1 MNAVQ
6 AYLDDFT
13 SWDRR
18 LNGKISMRVHES
30 IQACH
35 VARISPRS
43 LELRPIKSQ
52 TIYIKED
59 LQPAID
65 LLVSHE
71 EMRMKELTKL
81 RAEKAKKSESQGNGK
96 KRKQED
102 GAETQQAIKKRKQ
115 DTDKKLDGFVDD
127 LQDLRKL
134 VNDKMATV
142 DIEIR
147 KRFHKLEGKILELM
161 TAEI

>member
-18 LNGKISMRVHES
+18 VNGKIGVRVHES
-30 IQACH
+30 IQACQA
-35 VARISPRS
+35 ARISPRS
-43 LELRPIKSQ
+43 LELRPIKSKA
-52 TIYIKED
+52 IYVKEH

-65 LLVSHE
+65 LLVLHE

-81 RAEKAKKSESQGNGK
+81 RAENAKKSELQRTET
-96 KRKQED
+96 KRKRED
-102 GAETQQAIKKRKQ
+102 EAEMQQAAKKRKQ
-115 DTDKKLDGFVDD
+115 DTDKELDACVDD

-134 VNDKMATV
+134 VNEKMVTV

-161 TAEI
+161 TAET

>member
-6 AYLDDFT
+6 AGLDDFT

-18 LNGKISMRVHES
+18 LNGKIGVRVHES
-30 IQACH
+30 IHTCH
-35 VARISPRS
+35 IARISPRS

-52 TIYIKED
+52 TVYIKED

-81 RAEKAKKSESQGNGK
+81 RAENVKKAEIQANGK
-96 KRKQED
+96 KRKQEEE
-102 GAETQQAIKKRKQ
+102 AEIQQVIKKRKQ
-115 DTDKKLDGFVDD
+115 ATDKELDAFVDD
-127 LQDLRKL
+127 LQELRKL
-134 VNDKMATV
+134 VNEKMVTV

-161 TAEI
+161 AAET